1 MRFASEI
8 YLVDMAQELVQ
19 KILER
24 HKVIDDEIFW
34 VSLAVRETLINAAKH
49 GNQYAADKR
58 IGLRL
63 DFEDGL
69 LGLEVSDEG
78 AGFDLEAVPD
88 PLSEENLLKPSG
100 RGIFYVKSFMDRVEF
115 RRNKP
120 QGTLVR
126 MEKKLHYKSSV
137 KQEQGA

>member
-8 YLVDMAQELVQ
+8 YLIDLVQEVVQ

-24 HKVIDDEIFW
+24 HKVVDDEIFW
-34 VSLAVRETLINAAKH
+34 ISLAVRETLINAAKH
-49 GNQYAADKR
+49 GNQYAADKQ

-63 DFEDGL
+63 GFEDGL
-69 LGLEVSDEG
+69 LQLEVSDEG
-78 AGFDLEAVPD
+78 AGFDLAAVPD

-115 RRNKP
+115 RRAKP
-120 QGTLVR
+120 CGTRVL
-126 MEKKLHYKSSV
+126 MEKKLHYKAPV
-137 KQEQGA
+137 TQEQGA